1 MSEVVTQ
8 KKLTKRDVR
17 NSFFMWALLVE
28 ASNSYERM
36 QALSFCVSIM
46 KPLRKLYDDE
56 EAYREALE
64 RHLQFF
70 NSEGTFGSLIG
81 GITLSM
87 EEEKANGAEIPG
99 EMITGIK
106 TGLMGP
112 MAGIGDTIVWGTIR
126 PIVFSFGITLAMA
139 GSVWGGLIPFAFA
152 FICLALGYVLYMFG
166 YRVGRESVQTMLQSG
181 MIKDV
186 ITGSSILGLFM
197 MGALGASYVKLSIP
211 IEIVMENADTMVV
224 QDMLDSIIPGMLP
237 LAAIMLIYLYFDKKE
252 QAYNKILILIL
263 IISLAGSF
271 VGLF

>member
-1 MSEVVTQ
+1 
-8 KKLTKRDVR
+8 
-17 NSFFMWALLVE
+17 
-28 ASNSYERM
+28 
-36 QALSFCVSIM
+36 
-46 KPLRKLYDDE
+46 
-56 EAYREALE
+56 
-64 RHLQFF
+64 
-70 NSEGTFGSLIG
+70 
-81 GITLSM
+81 
-87 EEEKANGAEIPG
+87 
-99 EMITGIK
+99 
-106 TGLMGP
+106 
-112 MAGIGDTIVWGTIR
+112 
-126 PIVFSFGITLAMA
+126 MA